1 MEYAAGGELFDRIVK
16 AGRFSEDE
24 ARYFFQQLI
33 CGVDYCHQSVSNTF
47 AGSQVVCWTK
57 AYPKLCLDPSNSVEQ
72 CSGTV
77 LLKTVSHSSCKAIV
91 CPLLL

>member
-33 CGVDYCHQSVSNTF
+33 CGVDYCHQSVSLHWRAT
-47 AGSQVVCWTK
+47 
-57 AYPKLCLDPSNSVEQ
+57 
-72 CSGTV
+72 
-77 LLKTVSHSSCKAIV
+77 SSCIV
-91 CPLLL
+91 WAV